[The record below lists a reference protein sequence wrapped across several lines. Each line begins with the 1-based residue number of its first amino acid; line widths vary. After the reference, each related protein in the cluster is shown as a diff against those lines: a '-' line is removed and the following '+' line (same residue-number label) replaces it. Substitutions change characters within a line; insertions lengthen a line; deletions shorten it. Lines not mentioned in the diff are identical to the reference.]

1 MWLRSWEHK
10 KGNIMDMTTIVGILA
25 AMLAVS
31 EGLALIPG
39 LKSNSVFQIIYFV
52 LKAVTNGIKTK
63 EV

>member
-1 MWLRSWEHK
+1 
-10 KGNIMDMTTIVGILA
+10 MDIETVIGIVTAL
-25 AMLAVS
+25 LAVS

-52 LKAVTNGIKTK
+52 LKAIVEGIKAK

>member
-1 MWLRSWEHK
+1 
-10 KGNIMDMTTIVGILA
+10 MDMATITGIFIAL
-25 AMLAVS
+25 LAVS

-52 LKAVTNGIKTK
+52 LKAITNGIRSK